1 MINVVVERLP
11 IILAGLPARS
21 WAFALRIWLA
31 IVVALYVSFWLEL
44 EAPSTAA
51 LTVCILA
58 LPTRGQGL
66 EKAGFRLVATAIGVS
81 VSIAIVGTFIQTES
95 LILAVFAVWLG
106 VCVYVAGLLDGN
118 RAYAAALCC
127 TTVALIAVWQLNT
140 PQNVF
145 AAGMARGSAIV
156 VGVLAVAL
164 VNEALAAPDYYSALT
179 VKLKSIQARL
189 KDCAEAVVRG
199 KMSTPDLTA
208 DLLRELA
215 ALRPEVT
222 SLATELSSGR
232 VRCAAARAAIVDLVA
247 VVFAVRSLQALASLT
262 GPAGGDIHSD
272 QEAETDRPYPS
283 HVYEQATTSPNLF
296 VGCREWLMEEL
307 TRTDGLAQGSLDAF
321 YSEKLPPRE
330 RRAPIYRSRRI
341 AAESA
346 IRAAVHFA
354 LISAFFVVAGWP
366 TANICLTFVAIII
379 ALGSTTPDPRKLT
392 AAAIVV
398 APLACTLVGIL
409 TFLVLDGVSD
419 FPLLAIALAPFVIGP
434 ALLMTLPNP
443 TLSGVGRLTLVFTII
458 VFAPSNPPTYDPQS
472 FLFTSLF
479 LCLAAVLSFAV
490 QLLVPPLSSDRRLRL
505 LLVEFHRDLGIID
518 GADDRLEPDEILFR
532 DAVRIGQIATM
543 AGAATQGRRAMQ
555 DAIVCFDRAS
565 TLHLCFSQLERLRG
579 GSYAE
584 AAATARRSI
593 DLRDGAAMHASA
605 AALCEAASQHAALVK
620 PTCAALVLAGL
631 AWSIPQPT
639 AHIAEIESR

>member
-11 IILAGLPARS
+11 IILTGLPARS

-66 EKAGFRLVATAIGVS
+66 EKAGFRLVATVIGVS
-81 VSIAIVGTFIQTES
+81 VSIAIVGAFIQTES

-199 KMSTPDLTA
+199 KRSTPGLTG

-247 VVFAVRSLQALASLT
+247 VVFTVRSLQALAGLA
-262 GPAGGDIHSD
+262 GPAEQD
-272 QEAETDRPYPS
+272 AETDRPYSS
-283 HVYEQATTSPNLF
+283 HVYEQATISPNLF
-296 VGCREWLMEEL
+296 VGSREWLMEEL
-307 TRTDGLAQGSLDAF
+307 VRTDWLAQGSLDAF

-419 FPLLAIALAPFVIGP
+419 FPLLAVALAPFVIGP

-505 LLVEFHRDLGIID
+505 LLAEFHRDLGIIA
-518 GADDRLEPDEILFR
+518 GVDDRLEPDEILFR
-532 DAVRIGQIATM
+532 DAVRIEQIATM
-543 AGAATQGRRAMQ
+543 AGAATQGRPAMQ
-555 DAIVCFDRAS
+555 DAIACFDQAS
-565 TLHLCFSQLERLRG
+565 TLHLCFSQLERLKG
-579 GSYAE
+579 GPCAE
-584 AAATARRSI
+584 AAAAARRSI
-593 DLRDGAAMHASA
+593 DLRDGAVMFASA
-605 AALCEAASQHAALVK
+605 VALREATSQHASLVK
-620 PTCAALVLAGL
+620 PACAALVLAGL

-639 AHIAEIESR
+639 PRISEIESR